1 MDDKERK
8 RRKMEAAAR
17 ERRRKR
23 RKKAVMTQR
32 IVLALLIVVLA
43 VGGTTL
49 IWNLLPVVR
58 VNRQLEAV
66 DEFVKSQAYEEA
78 IASCKEALKIDSKS
92 VKAYRAMAGVYLTKK
107 DRESAEQV
115 LYKGWETTQNEELLE
130 EYCVYLLNDAVADIN
145 AGSCT
150 LNTLEKCVMVL
161 ERDLNNE
168 EVYPLLDACYER
180 LFLPEETDLFCLVD
194 ANGQNGFDSY
204 LAGMNRMLDIYAQNQ
219 SETLKAVILKYAVP
233 QTGLLWMNVENLQDY
248 LNLLSAVETLGNTE
262 NIVQLKGCLQKAL
275 WVQEIFS
282 PAFSIFESGKFEA
295 IKEFMQ
301 SADYISIRD
310 QFIEG
315 AVEYW
320 NGKTYIPVSREK
332 IKLTNESGRWSF
344 SFADFED
351 CPETAGVIKIWG
363 VKQEDAGV
371 QRISISYEP
380 ASENET
386 YYPHTTYEFVYLYS
400 NVKIAGEY
408 VPQMNY
414 RFETRIATPEGTTSE
429 LVGDWGGEHEWTMEY

>member
-32 IVLALLIVVLA
+32 IVLALLIVVFA

-49 IWNLLPVVR
+49 IWNLLPMVR
-58 VNRQLEAV
+58 VDRRLEAV
-66 DEFVKSQAYEEA
+66 DEFVKLQAYEEA
-78 IASCKEALKIDSKS
+78 IASCEEALKIDSKS
-92 VKAYRAMAGVYLTKK
+92 VKAYRAMAGVYLTKE

-115 LYKGWETTQNEELLE
+115 LYKGWETTQNDELLE

-194 ANGQNGFDSY
+194 TNGQNSFDSY
-204 LAGMNRMLDIYAQNQ
+204 LADMNRMLDIYAQNQ
-219 SETLKAVILKYAVP
+219 SEALKAAILKYAVP

-248 LNLLSAVETLGNTE
+248 LNLLSGVENLGNTE

-275 WVQEIFS
+275 WAQEIFS
-282 PAFSIFESGKFEA
+282 QAFSIFESGEFEA

-332 IKLTNESGRWSF
+332 IKLMNESGQWSF

-380 ASENET
+380 ASENEE

>member
-32 IVLALLIVVLA
+32 IVLALLIVVFV

-58 VNRQLEAV
+58 VDRRLEAV
-66 DEFVKSQAYEEA
+66 DEFVKLQAYEEA
-78 IASCKEALKIDSKS
+78 IASCEEALKIDSKS
-92 VKAYRAMAGVYLTKK
+92 VKAYRAMAGVYLTKE

-115 LYKGWETTQNEELLE
+115 LYKGWETTQNDELLE

-194 ANGQNGFDSY
+194 TNGQNSFDSY
-204 LAGMNRMLDIYAQNQ
+204 LADMNRMLDIYAQNQ
-219 SETLKAVILKYAVP
+219 SEALKAAILKYAVP
-233 QTGLLWMNVENLQDY
+233 
-248 LNLLSAVETLGNTE
+248 
-262 NIVQLKGCLQKAL
+262 
-275 WVQEIFS
+275 
-282 PAFSIFESGKFEA
+282 
-295 IKEFMQ
+295 
-301 SADYISIRD
+301 
-310 QFIEG
+310 
-315 AVEYW
+315 
-320 NGKTYIPVSREK
+320 
-332 IKLTNESGRWSF
+332 
-344 SFADFED
+344 
-351 CPETAGVIKIWG
+351 
-363 VKQEDAGV
+363 
-371 QRISISYEP
+371 
-380 ASENET
+380 
-386 YYPHTTYEFVYLYS
+386 
-400 NVKIAGEY
+400 
-408 VPQMNY
+408 
-414 RFETRIATPEGTTSE
+414 
-429 LVGDWGGEHEWTMEY
+429 